1 MPAHHPRGV
10 EVRFFE
16 TPEQWRAW
24 LEANHATA
32 TEDWPVLTRETMSFG
47 LKPVNFFD
55 RNPALDLR
63 RAPFEAP

>member
-1 MPAHHPRGV
+1 MHVCFVAPYA
-10 EVRFFE
+10 
-16 TPEQWRAW
+16 
-24 LEANHATA
+24 
-32 TEDWPVLTRETMSFG
+32 WPVLSRETMSFK